1 VENSSRSG
9 HDALKDAPKPSRLV
23 YSTRSGR
30 VCPKCGW
37 PEADCRCSSGPN
49 AADTPVPAK
58 ITARLGIEKR
68 GSGKIVT
75 VIDGLPANR
84 DFLETLARE
93 LKKSCGS
100 GGKVRGLI
108 PGGGRTPQAQIPR
121 SPSVEIQGD
130 HRDRLRE
137 MLQRKGWVV
146 KG

>member
-1 VENSSRSG
+1 M
-9 HDALKDAPKPSRLV
+9 
-23 YSTRSGR
+23 
-30 VCPKCGW
+30 
-37 PEADCRCSSGPN
+37 
-49 AADTPVPAK
+49 PAR

-68 GSGKIVT
+68 GSGRIVT

-100 GGKVRGLI
+100 GGRIRGLI
-108 PGGGRTPQAQIPR
+108 PEGGQTPPSTGQVPR

-130 HRDRLRE
+130 HRERMRE
-137 MLQRKGWVV
+137 MLQRKGWTV

>member
-1 VENSSRSG
+1 M
-9 HDALKDAPKPSRLV
+9 KDAPRPSRVV
-23 YSTRSGR
+23 YSTRTGR

-37 PEADCRCSSGPN
+37 PEADCRCSSQMN
-49 AADTPVPAK
+49 AAAEAPVPAK

-100 GGKVRGLI
+100 GGKVRGLTPERGQI
-108 PGGGRTPQAQIPR
+108 PPSSGQVPR

-130 HRDRLRE
+130 HRERMRE

>member
-1 VENSSRSG
+1 M
-9 HDALKDAPKPSRLV
+9 
-23 YSTRSGR
+23 
-30 VCPKCGW
+30 
-37 PEADCRCSSGPN
+37 N

-93 LKKSCGS
+93 LKKSFGS
-100 GGKVRGLI
+100 GGRIRGLI
-108 PGGGRTPQAQIPR
+108 PEGGQIP
-121 SPSVEIQGD
+121 PSVEIQGD
-130 HRDRLRE
+130 HRKRMRE
-137 MLQRKGWVV
+137 ILQRKGWVV